1 MASLTVW
8 KFRTTD
14 GAGKALETLRVNDAA
29 VVSWEPDRAHPAV
42 QGLGRGIWEL
52 LFSVIFFVPVVG
64 AALASAARAL
74 YEVLADVGIS
84 DEFIERVK
92 AEVVP
97 GTSALFVLTPNAMVD
112 GGIAGALGDPISSRG
127 DRHRVRRSRK
137 EP

>member
-14 GAGKALETLRVNDAA
+14 GAGKALERLRVNDAA
-29 VVSWEPDRAHPAV
+29 VVSWEPGRTHPAV
-42 QGLGRGIWEL
+42 QALGRGLWEL

-64 AALASAARAL
+64 AALASASRAL
-74 YEVLADVGIS
+74 YEVLTDVGIS

-112 GGIAGALGDPISSRG
+112 GGIAGELGEPMFSRG
-127 DRHRVRRSRK
+127 GRHRARHES
-137 EP
+137 

>member
-14 GAGKALETLRVNDAA
+14 GAGKALERLRVRDAA
-29 VVSWEPDRAHPAV
+29 VVSWEPGRTHPAV
-42 QGLGRGIWEL
+42 QGLSRGLWEL
-52 LFSVIFFVPVVG
+52 LFGVIFFVPIVG
-64 AALASAARAL
+64 ATLASASRAL
-74 YEVLADVGIS
+74 YEVLTDVGIS

-112 GGIAGALGDPISSRG
+112 GGIAGALGEPISSRG
-127 DRHRVRRSRK
+127 GHHRARHSRM